1 MKRLFTVLAL
11 IAAVSVSVLA
21 QDDDAKYA
29 ADLLKKGTVAPA
41 FKIPDTKGVQ
51 HSLADF
57 KGSYVVLDFWATWC
71 PDCRKDVP
79 KMKELYATYAS
90 SNIAFVGISL
100 DTDAAVHGGV
110 SRNAE
115 GLIVMNGFL
124 TLTESGRAIAEKI
137 YERHRVLTKILMTL
151 GVDEAT
157 ATADACKMEH
167 DISDATFAAIK
178 AHLAKYD
185 N

>member
-1 MKRLFTVLAL
+1 MKRLFTLLAL
-11 IAAVSVSVLA
+11 FAAVSVSVLA

-41 FKIPDTKGVQ
+41 FKIPDTKGVP

-79 KMKELYATYAS
+79 KMKELYAAYAS

-100 DTDAAVHGGV
+100 DTDADALNRFVADNGMEWLQLSELKKWKQG
-110 SRNAE
+110 AE
-115 GLIVMNGFL
+115 
-124 TLTESGRAIAEKI
+124 
-137 YERHRVLTKILMTL
+137 
-151 GVDEAT
+151 
-157 ATADACKMEH
+157 TADAYQVKWIPSLYVIAPDGRVVLSTVMIDKVEQLLRQ
-167 DISDATFAAIK
+167 ISAVSGIRDR
-178 AHLAKYD
+178 
-185 N
+185 